1 MWMIF
6 LLITI
11 TPISKA
17 DFLSDLMLYNSIEQD
32 NSQSTEEQGED
43 HSLDNGE
50 SYSWELGTPDNQT
63 ETVIV
68 YDQTGCY
75 CD

>member
-11 TPISKA
+11 SSHSQA
-17 DFLSDLMLYNSIEQD
+17 DFLSDLMLKEYQEEYESND
-32 NSQSTEEQGED
+32 EQGED

-50 SYSWELGTPDNQT
+50 TYSWDLGTPDNVP
-63 ETVIV
+63 EIEII
-68 YDQTGCY
+68 YDQTSCF